1 MDSKSK
7 LIEELLQR
15 NIIVEEYYFDFPY
28 LRFKDDYK
36 KYKRGT
42 VVLEGNIII
51 PSYPKIAR
59 IFVLEEGIKRHF
71 RESFFIEE
79 KADGY
84 NVRVVK
90 NKGETY
96 GITRGGFICPFTTDR
111 LRDLADFNSF
121 FEQYPYYVIC
131 GEVVGPNNPYME
143 LYPPYVKEDIAFLAF
158 DIFDL
163 QEERFLLPEDKYQIF
178 KETGIP
184 SVNVYGSFGPDM
196 IEAVKDLILGLNQKE
211 IEGVVFKSSTKPR
224 KAYKYSTPLINIKDI
239 EADAELLLDLPG
251 QFFTQRILRFILSVT
266 ELNIPVGEEI
276 KLRIGRAFIDEFK
289 KCVKKFYVK
298 GKVTREYTLYFNS
311 LDNIYEFLKLEKKAS
326 THVKIELKSIERS
339 GNKYKVKLEKVF
351 WDSTSKLKR
360 ITRGNVLY
368 D

>member
-1 MDSKSK
+1 MDLKNK
-7 LIEELLQR
+7 FIHELLQR
-15 NIIVEEYYFDFPY
+15 NIIVEEHYFDFPY

-42 VVLEGNIII
+42 VVLEDDIFI

-71 RESFFIEE
+71 KESFFIEE

-90 NKGETY
+90 HRDNIY

-111 LRDLADFNSF
+111 LIDLADFDSF
-121 FEQYPYYVIC
+121 FEQYPDYVLC

-143 LYPPYVKEDIAFLAF
+143 MYPPYVKKDIAFFAF
-158 DIFDL
+158 DIYDL
-163 QEERFLLPEDKYQIF
+163 QEERFLLPEEKYRIF

-184 SVNVYGSFGPDM
+184 SVNVYGSFSPDE
-196 IEAVKDLILGLNQKE
+196 INDVKDLILELNQKE
-211 IEGVVFKSSTKPR
+211 IEGVVLKSSTKPR
-224 KAYKYSTPLINIKDI
+224 KVYKYSTPIINIKDI

-251 QFFTQRILRFILSVT
+251 QFFIQRILRFILSVT
-266 ELNIPVGEEI
+266 ELDIPVDEQI
-276 KLRIGRAFIDEFK
+276 KVRIGRAFIDEFK
-289 KCVKKFYVK
+289 RCVEKFYKK
-298 GKVTREYTLYFNS
+298 GKVTREYVLYFNS
-311 LDNIYEFLKLEKKAS
+311 VDNIYEFLNLEKKAS
-326 THVKIELKSIERS
+326 THVKIELKSIEKF
-339 GNKYKVKLEKVF
+339 GNKYKVKLEKIF
-351 WDSTSKLKR
+351 LDSTTKLKR
-360 ITRGNVLY
+360 ITRGNILY